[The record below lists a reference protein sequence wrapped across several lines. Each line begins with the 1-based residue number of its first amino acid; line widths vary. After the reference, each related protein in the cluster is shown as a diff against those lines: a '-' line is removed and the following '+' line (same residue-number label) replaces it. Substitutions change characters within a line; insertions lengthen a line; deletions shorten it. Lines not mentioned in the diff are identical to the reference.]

1 MTVSYLMSLR
11 WLRAAMRIDGMRIE
25 GGEVILKTNDPEARR
40 IAYNFKPGEYE
51 LKRTRKKRSLNANA
65 YCWELCNQ
73 IGQAVRM
80 PKEDIYRR
88 NIRDVGSYT
97 PIPIKDEAVDK
108 FKELWSSKGVGWF
121 ADVIDDSKI
130 KGYKLI
136 FAYHGSSTYDTS
148 EMARLIDSLIQDAQS
163 IGIDTLSER
172 EKSLLL
178 EEWENG
184 KIETD

>member
-1 MTVSYLMSLR
+1 
-11 WLRAAMRIDGMRIE
+11 MRIDGIRIE
-25 GGEVILKTNDPEARR
+25 GDEVILKTNDPEARR

-51 LKRTRKKRSLNANA
+51 LKRIRKKRSLNANA
-65 YCWELCNQ
+65 YCWDLCNK

-88 NIRDVGSYT
+88 NIREVGSYT
-97 PIPIKDEAVDK
+97 PMPIKEEAIPE
-108 FKELWSSKGVGWF
+108 FSRIWQGHGVGWF
-121 ADVIDDSKI
+121 VDVIDNSKI

-136 FAYHGSSTYDTS
+136 FAYHGSSLYDTA
-148 EMARLIDSLIQDAQS
+148 EMSRLIDSLIQDAQS
-163 IGIDTLSER
+163 IGIETLSER

-178 EEWENG
+178 EEWEHG